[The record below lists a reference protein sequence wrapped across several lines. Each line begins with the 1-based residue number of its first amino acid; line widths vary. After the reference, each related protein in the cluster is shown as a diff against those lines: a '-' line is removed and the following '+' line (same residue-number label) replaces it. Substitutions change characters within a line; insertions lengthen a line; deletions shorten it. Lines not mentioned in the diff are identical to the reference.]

1 MAKLIKQKKVKVK
14 AIEPYWDAIVAVW
27 FKFCVD
33 YKGDKPSFDGSAPRD
48 LKSIMKQLR
57 ERAEEKG
64 IEWSEL
70 AAVTRLSKFL
80 EVANTYKYLNEH
92 WLLSNINRQKD
103 IIFFDI
109 SKQYSQNKK

>member
-1 MAKLIKQKKVKVK
+1 MAVVKQRKKKF
-14 AIEPYWDAIVAVW
+14 IEPYWDAIVGVW
-27 FKFCVD
+27 FKFCID
-33 YKGDKPSFDGSAPRD
+33 NYGDKPSFDGSAPRD

-57 ERAEEKG
+57 ERAEERG

-70 AAVTRLSKFL
+70 AAVTRLNKFL
-80 EVANTYKYLNEH
+80 EVANTYKYLNEN

-103 IIFFDI
+103 TIFFNL